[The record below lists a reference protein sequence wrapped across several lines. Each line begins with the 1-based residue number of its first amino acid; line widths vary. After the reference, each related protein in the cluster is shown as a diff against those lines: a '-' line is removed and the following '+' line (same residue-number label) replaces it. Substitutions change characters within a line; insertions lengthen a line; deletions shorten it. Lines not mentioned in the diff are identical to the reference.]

1 MQALAASCEELRART
16 GNPPLHVGTNDVKG
30 NKASKVMDDIDSL
43 CQEIKE
49 TNPGVEITL
58 SELTTRE
65 DNPEAKKTVT
75 EVNTLFENYCTAT
88 NMYLI
93 KHKNITDRS
102 LNKSKLHLTNLDQHA
117 LQTTLYSFL
126 TTAFSSTKD
135 IQFPTFSSNFRT
147 NSETVEVYDCPP
159 DISPQISDNILNP
172 VLKNVLKNK
181 VLKTL
186 KGFRVGHLN
195 ITSLVKHVDEL
206 RVYRVYQKK
215 GNRTSARYCI

>member
-1 MQALAASCEELRART
+1 VKGLDQLKLSRATIQNIGIQCFPGATVQDMKDYIKPILRRNT
-16 GNPPLHVGTNDVKG
+16 DTIVLHVGTNDVKG

-102 LNKSKLHLTNLDQHA
+102 LNKSNLHLNKFGSA
-117 LQTTLYSFL
+117 CF
-126 TTAFSSTKD
+126 AKNF
-135 IQFPTFSSNFRT
+135 IQFFNHCF
-147 NSETVEVYDCPP
+147 
-159 DISPQISDNILNP
+159 
-172 VLKNVLKNK
+172 
-181 VLKTL
+181 
-186 KGFRVGHLN
+186 
-195 ITSLVKHVDEL
+195 
-206 RVYRVYQKK
+206 
-215 GNRTSARYCI
+215 

>member
-1 MQALAASCEELRART
+1 MKDYIKPILRR
-16 GNPPLHVGTNDVKG
+16 NPDIIVLHVGTNDVKG
-30 NKASKVMDDIDSL
+30 NNASKVMDDIDSL

-102 LNKSKLHLTNLDQHA
+102 LNKSTLHLNKIWISMLCKE
-117 LQTTLYSFL
+117 LY
-126 TTAFSSTKD
+126 
-135 IQFPTFSSNFRT
+135 
-147 NSETVEVYDCPP
+147 TV
-159 DISPQISDNILNP
+159 
-172 VLKNVLKNK
+172 
-181 VLKTL
+181 
-186 KGFRVGHLN
+186 F
-195 ITSLVKHVDEL
+195 
-206 RVYRVYQKK
+206 
-215 GNRTSARYCI
+215 